1 MQSVDTA
8 PVGHDAPRPTPP
20 DPLHEFAALMGTSA
34 WSGAT
39 WWEYAK
45 ARGFLIVTKDSD
57 FQQQSFVHGH
67 PPKVIW
73 LRLGN
78 RATARPRTSSGSCA
92 PVRTT
97 SMPSGVD
104 ERGSLLALS

>member
-1 MQSVDTA
+1 MKLLFDENL
-8 PVGHDAPRPTPP
+8 APR
-20 DPLHEFAALMGTSA
+20 LAASLQDLYPGSVHVRDAGLASA
-34 WSGAT
+34 SDLQVWD
-39 WWEYAK
+39 YAK
-45 ARGFLIVTKDSD
+45 TGGFAIVTKDSD

-78 RATARPRTSSGSCA
+78 CATADVERFLRA
-92 PVRTT
+92 RADDIEAF
-97 SMPSGVD
+97 GVD